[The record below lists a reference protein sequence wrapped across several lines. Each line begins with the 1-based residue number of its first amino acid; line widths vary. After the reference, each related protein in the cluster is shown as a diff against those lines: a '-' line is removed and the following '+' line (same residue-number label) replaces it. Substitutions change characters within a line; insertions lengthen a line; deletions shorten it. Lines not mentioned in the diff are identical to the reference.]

1 MRPANTAAGRQVGN
15 RAETLVGVLG
25 ATGSVGRAALAELH
39 AMGFTNLRLGGR
51 RTVELHAAAGELD
64 GPAAAFTVDAADP
77 ESLRAFARGCSV
89 VLNCAGPTYRI
100 NDAVAVAAL
109 SEEAH
114 YVDVAGDDPAAEK
127 LTAKGLPA
135 GDRSVVLSA
144 GALPG
149 LSSLLPR
156 WAARRDFD
164 RVTALTAHTGGMEEC
179 SPTVAADM
187 MLSLTTGGAGGA
199 AYGHALAAWRN
210 GRREAGALRA
220 VENAAVP
227 GWPDRAALVP
237 FLSGETERLATALGL
252 VTADWFNVYPGPQVR
267 AALGRLPGQ
276 LAQGADTDALAADM
290 IRAASLDLAGRSPYY
305 AMAFTLTGESA
316 GRSRTRRITIR
327 TPSSY
332 RLTAA
337 VGALAVRAV
346 HAGQVPPGLHFAC
359 DALDPDPVVAWLR
372 DTGVCDRFEVTDGD
386 APGGIDG
393 DLDAAEHEEGVL

>member
-1 MRPANTAAGRQVGN
+1 MSPANTAATPAGDS
-15 RAETLVGVLG
+15 AETLVGVLG
-25 ATGSVGRAALAELH
+25 ATGSVGRAALAELR
-39 AMGFTNLRLGGR
+39 AMGLTHLRLGGR
-51 RTVELHAAAGELD
+51 RPAELRAAAGEL
-64 GPAAAFTVDAADP
+64 GGAATPFTVDADDHEA
-77 ESLRAFARGCSV
+77 LRTFSRGCAV

-100 NDAVAVAAL
+100 NDTVAVAAL
-109 SEEAH
+109 AEGAH

-135 GDRSVVLSA
+135 GDRAVVLSA

-164 RVTALTAHTGGMEEC
+164 RVTAMAAHTGGMEEC

-199 AYGHALAAWRN
+199 AYGQALAAWRN
-210 GRREAGALRA
+210 GRREPGALRA
-220 VENAAVP
+220 VEDAAIP

-237 FLSGETERLATALGL
+237 FLSGETERLSAALGL

-276 LAQGADTDALAADM
+276 LAQGADTDTLAEHM
-290 IRAASLDLAGRSPYY
+290 IRAASLDLAGRSSYY
-305 AMAFTLTGESA
+305 TMAFTLTGESA
-316 GRSRTRRITIR
+316 GRPRTRRVTMR

-346 HAGQVPPGLHFAC
+346 LAGQVPPGLHFAC
-359 DALDPDPVVAWLR
+359 DVLDPEPVVAWLR
-372 DTGVCDRFEVTDGD
+372 DTGVCDRLEVADGD
-386 APGGIDG
+386 AHSAMDG
-393 DLDAAEHEEGVL
+393 DAADHEEGEL